1 MNTELLKKHLDLVI
15 TANET
20 TNITRIVSRESAQV
34 LHIEDS
40 LSALPEFQAA
50 PEGLYGDLGSG
61 AGFPGLPIAIETGRE
76 TVLVE
81 SVKKKAALLD
91 QFAQELDLT
100 NVTVFPGRAEE
111 LALQRRGQFSVLS
124 ARALSQLG
132 SLLELGSP
140 LLKVGGQFICYKAHM
155 EEEELKHAC
164 GLENKLGMKLVS
176 DRNFMLS
183 DGETYRRILV
193 FEKVKNASIKLPR
206 RNGMA
211 QRNPL

>member
-1 MNTELLKKHLDLVI
+1 MNTELLEKHLDLVI
-15 TANET
+15 KANET
-20 TNITRIVSRESAQV
+20 TNITRIVSRETAEV

-40 LSALPEFQAA
+40 LSALPEFEKA
-50 PEGLYGDLGSG
+50 PAGLYGDLGSG

-76 TVLVE
+76 TILVE
-81 SVKKKAALLD
+81 SVKKKASLLES
-91 QFAQELDLT
+91 FVSELGLA
-100 NVTVFPGRAEE
+100 NVSVFPGRAEE
-111 LALQRRGQFSVLS
+111 LALECKEQFAVLS

-140 LLKVGGQFICYKAHM
+140 LLKVGGQFICYKARI
-155 EEEELKHAC
+155 EDEELKHAC
-164 GLENKLGMKLVS
+164 SLENKLGLKLVS
-176 DRNFMLS
+176 DRSFLLS

-193 FEKVKNASIKLPR
+193 FEKFKNASIKLPR

>member
-1 MNTELLKKHLDLVI
+1 MNSELLNKHLDLVI
-15 TANET
+15 EANKT
-20 TNITRIVSRESAQV
+20 TNITRIVSRETALV
-34 LHIEDS
+34 LHVEDS
-40 LSALPEFQAA
+40 LSALLEFLSA

-61 AGFPGLPIAIETGRE
+61 AGFPGIPMAIETGRE

-81 SVKKKAALLD
+81 SVKKKAAILEG
-91 QFAQELDLT
+91 FAQELGLT
-100 NVTVFPGRAEE
+100 NVSVFPGRAEE
-111 LALQRRGQFSVLS
+111 LALERKGQFSVLS

-140 LLKVGGQFICYKAHM
+140 LLKIGGQFICYKANV
-155 EEEELKHAC
+155 EDEELNHALK
-164 GLENKLGMKLVS
+164 LENKLGMKLVS
-176 DRNFMLS
+176 DRSFMLS
-183 DGETYRRILV
+183 DGETHRRILV

>member
-1 MNTELLKKHLDLVI
+1 MNEVLLQKHLDLVI
-15 TANET
+15 AANET
-20 TNITRIVSRESAQV
+20 TNITRIVSRESAQI

-40 LSALPEFQAA
+40 LSALPEFEQAPA
-50 PEGLYGDLGSG
+50 GLYGDLGSG
-61 AGFPGLPIAIETGRE
+61 AGFPGIPIAIETGRE

-81 SVKKKAALLD
+81 SVKKKAIILEG
-91 QFAQELDLT
+91 FATELGLN
-100 NVTVFPGRAEE
+100 NVKVFPGRAEE
-111 LALQRRGQFSVLS
+111 LALEKKGKFSVLS

-140 LLKVGGQFICYKAHM
+140 LLKIGGQFICYKARI
-155 EEEELKHAC
+155 EDEELKHAC
-164 GLENKLGMKLVS
+164 SLKNKLGLKLVS
-176 DRNFMLS
+176 DRDFMLS

>member
-1 MNTELLKKHLDLVI
+1 MNTELLNKHLDLVI
-15 TANET
+15 KANET
-20 TNITRIVSRESAQV
+20 TNITRIVSRETAQV

-40 LSALPEFQAA
+40 LSALPEFEKA
-50 PEGLYGDLGSG
+50 PQGLYGDLGSG

-91 QFAQELDLT
+91 QFAQDLGLE
-100 NVTVFPGRAEE
+100 NVSVFPGRAEE
-111 LALQRRGQFSVLS
+111 LALQKKEQFAVLS

-140 LLKVGGQFICYKAHM
+140 LLKIGGQFICYKARV
-155 EEEELKHAC
+155 EDEELKHAC
-164 GLENKLGMKLVS
+164 SLENKLGMKLIS
-176 DRNFMLS
+176 DRGFYLS

-193 FEKVKNASIKLPR
+193 FEKVKKASTKLPR

-211 QRNPL
+211 QRSPL

>member
-1 MNTELLKKHLDLVI
+1 MNTELLEKHLDLVI
-15 TANET
+15 KANET
-20 TNITRIVSRESAQV
+20 TNITRIVSRETAEV

-40 LSALPEFQAA
+40 LSALPEFEKA
-50 PEGLYGDLGSG
+50 PAGLYGDLGSG

-76 TVLVE
+76 TILVE
-81 SVKKKAALLD
+81 SVKKKASLLES
-91 QFAQELDLT
+91 FATELGLT
-100 NVTVFPGRAEE
+100 NVSVFPGRAEE
-111 LALQRRGQFSVLS
+111 LALERKEQFAVLS

-140 LLKVGGQFICYKAHM
+140 LLKVGGQFICYKAHI
-155 EEEELKHAC
+155 EDEELKHAYS
-164 GLENKLGMKLVS
+164 LENKLGLKLVS
-176 DRNFMLS
+176 DRSFLLS

-193 FEKVKNASIKLPR
+193 FEKFKNASIKLPR

>member
-1 MNTELLKKHLDLVI
+1 MNTELLEKHLDLVI
-15 TANET
+15 KANET
-20 TNITRIVSRESAQV
+20 TNITRIVSRETAEV

-40 LSALPEFQAA
+40 LSALPEFEKA
-50 PEGLYGDLGSG
+50 PAGLYGDLGSG

-76 TVLVE
+76 TILVE
-81 SVKKKAALLD
+81 SVKKKASLLES
-91 QFAQELDLT
+91 FATELGLT
-100 NVTVFPGRAEE
+100 NVSVFPGRAEE
-111 LALQRRGQFSVLS
+111 LALERKEQFAVLS

-140 LLKVGGQFICYKAHM
+140 LLKVGGQFICYKAHI
-155 EEEELKHAC
+155 EDEELKHAC
-164 GLENKLGMKLVS
+164 SLENKLGLKLVS
-176 DRNFMLS
+176 DRSFLLS

-193 FEKVKNASIKLPR
+193 FEKFKNASIKLPR

>member
-1 MNTELLKKHLDLVI
+1 MNSELLNKHLDLVVK
-15 TANET
+15 ANET
-20 TNITRIVSRESAQV
+20 TNITRIVSWESAQV

-40 LSALPEFQAA
+40 LSALSEFETA

-61 AGFPGLPIAIETGRE
+61 AGFPGIPIAIETGRE

-81 SVKKKAALLD
+81 SVKKKAALLE
-91 QFAQELDLT
+91 QFAQELGLS
-100 NVTVFPGRAEE
+100 NITVFPGRAEE
-111 LALQRRGQFSVLS
+111 LALQKKGKFSVLS

-140 LLKVGGQFICYKAHM
+140 LLKMGGQFICYKSRI
-155 EEEELKHAC
+155 EEEELAHAC
-164 GLENKLGMKLVS
+164 SLEQKLGLRLIS
-176 DRNFMLS
+176 DRGFYLS
-183 DGETYRRILV
+183 DNETFRRILV
-193 FEKVKNASIKLPR
+193 FEKFKNASVKLPR